1 MVPEEVRR
9 KGPKVREEGL
19 LMHDMIIEESESPDQ
34 MIISPFKLKTEILQ
48 AAVTTCIETVV
59 ISD

>member
-1 MVPEEVRR
+1 
-9 KGPKVREEGL
+9 
-19 LMHDMIIEESESPDQ
+19 MHDMIIEESESPDQ